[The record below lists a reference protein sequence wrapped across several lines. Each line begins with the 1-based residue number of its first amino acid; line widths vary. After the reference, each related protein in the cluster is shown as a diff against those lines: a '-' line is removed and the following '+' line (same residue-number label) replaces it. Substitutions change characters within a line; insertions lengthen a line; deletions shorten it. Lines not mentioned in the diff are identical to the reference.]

1 MARTTRGPTIGQVA
15 TAVGV
20 NVETI
25 RYYQRRGLLREPKRP
40 LGGVRSYSGQD
51 VARIAFI
58 KASQRLGFT
67 LDQTSQL
74 LRLDAGMQCNAAAAI
89 ASAHLADVRVRLQ
102 DLTRIEAALTGL
114 LARCA
119 QHEGKVVCPLIAALD
134 AGGRSGV
141 PRKGPGDHR

>member
-1 MARTTRGPTIGQVA
+1 MARTTSGPTIGQIA
-15 TAVGV
+15 TAAGV

-40 LGGVRSYSGQD
+40 LGGVRSYSEQD

-67 LDQTSQL
+67 LDETSQL
-74 LRLDAGMQCNAAAAI
+74 LRLDAGMQCNAAAAV
-89 ASAHLADVRVRLQ
+89 ASAHLADVRVRLH
-102 DLTRIEAALTGL
+102 DLTRIEAALTDL

-119 QHEGKVVCPLIAALD
+119 RHEGKVACPLIAALD
-134 AGGRSGV
+134 ADGRSRVPRDGPGGGR
-141 PRKGPGDHR
+141 